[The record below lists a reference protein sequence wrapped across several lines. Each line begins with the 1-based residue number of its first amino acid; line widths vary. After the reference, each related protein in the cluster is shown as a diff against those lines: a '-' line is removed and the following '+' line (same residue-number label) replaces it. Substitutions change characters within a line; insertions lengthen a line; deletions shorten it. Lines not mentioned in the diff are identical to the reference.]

1 MSPAR
6 SQSISQATSTK
17 DASGSPA
24 KRRGN
29 RSPGRRES
37 TLGAKTST
45 EANRRAAVIL
55 TVLAGERLP
64 SEAAEVLG
72 VSVTHYYILERK
84 ALEGLLRACERKPQG
99 PPGPSAEQQVVRL
112 ERQLEQARRE
122 CQRQAALV
130 RSTQRALGLPA
141 GSGPPGNAK
150 AKSKSKGSGDSNGKA
165 GGRKRRRRKPTVRAL
180 RAAETLA
187 KNSSLSK
194 SADGL
199 QPSSAGASTTS
210 STTAQEGR

>member
-1 MSPAR
+1 MNRAGSQPA
-6 SQSISQATSTK
+6 SKAASTK
-17 DASGSPA
+17 EANASQP
-24 KRRGN
+24 KRRSH
-29 RSPGRRES
+29 RSPGRRAS
-37 TLGAKTST
+37 TLGTKTSA

-72 VSVTHYYILERK
+72 ISVTHYYILERK
-84 ALEGLLRACERKPQG
+84 ALQGLLGACERKPQG
-99 PPGPSAEQQVVRL
+99 PPGPTAEQQIVQL
-112 ERQLEQARRE
+112 ERQLEQARRQ

-141 GSGPPGNAK
+141 TSGGPPGK
-150 AKSKSKGSGDSNGKA
+150 AKSKSKSSGDDNGKSA
-165 GGRKRRRRKPTVRAL
+165 GRKRRRRQPTVRAL

-187 KNSSLSK
+187 RNSPLSNSTDELQQA
-194 SADGL
+194 SAV
-199 QPSSAGASTTS
+199 ASTPS

>member
-1 MSPAR
+1 MSPAC
-6 SQSISQATSTK
+6 SQPTVKSSSTR
-17 DASGSPA
+17 DANGSPA

-29 RSPGRRES
+29 RSPGRRQS
-37 TLGAKTST
+37 TLGAKTSV

-99 PPGPSAEQQVVRL
+99 PPGPTAEQQVTRL
-112 ERQLEQARRE
+112 EKQLEQARRE

-141 GSGPPGNAK
+141 SSALPGK
-150 AKSKSKGSGDSNGKA
+150 AASKSKGSGGNNGKL
-165 GGRKRRRRKPTVRAL
+165 GGKKRRRRKPTVRAL
-180 RAAETLA
+180 RAAKTLD
-187 KNSSLSK
+187 KNSSLPK
-194 SADGL
+194 STDAL
-199 QPSSAGASTTS
+199 QPSSAVASTTS
-210 STTAQEGR
+210 SLTAQEGS

>member
-1 MSPAR
+1 MNRTR
-6 SQSISQATSTK
+6 SQPIVKTASSK
-17 DASGSPA
+17 DTNANPP

-37 TLGAKTST
+37 TLGTKTSA

-64 SEAAEVLG
+64 SEAAKVLG
-72 VSVTHYYILERK
+72 ISVTHYYILERK
-84 ALEGLLRACERKPQG
+84 ALEGLLSACERKPQG
-99 PPGPSAEQQVVRL
+99 PPGPTAERQVAQL
-112 ERQLEQARRE
+112 KRQLEQARRQ

-141 GSGPPGNAK
+141 SSDPPG
-150 AKSKSKGSGDSNGKA
+150 KSKSKSKDSGDNNGKP
-165 GGRKRRRRKPTVRAL
+165 GGRKRLRRKPTVRAL

-187 KNSSLSK
+187 KNSSLPK
-194 SADGL
+194 SADEL
-199 QPSSAGASTTS
+199 QQSSTVASTTS
-210 STTAQEGR
+210 STTALEGS

>member
-1 MSPAR
+1 MSPA
-6 SQSISQATSTK
+6 SCQSTSKATSTK
-17 DASGSPA
+17 DANAGPP
-24 KRRGN
+24 KRRSHRGSGC
-29 RSPGRRES
+29 RKS
-37 TLGAKTST
+37 TLGAKSSA

-84 ALEGLLRACERKPQG
+84 ALEGLLGACERKPQG
-99 PPGPSAEQQVVRL
+99 PPGPTIEQQVVRL
-112 ERQLEQARRE
+112 EKQLEQARRE

-141 GSGPPGNAK
+141 SSGPSGK
-150 AKSKSKGSGDSNGKA
+150 TKSKGAGDSNSKA
-165 GGRKRRRRKPTVRAL
+165 AGRKRRRRKPTVRAL

-187 KNSSLSK
+187 KSSSLSD

-199 QPSSAGASTTS
+199 QQTSAVASTTS
-210 STTAQEGR
+210 STTAQEGS

>member
-6 SQSISQATSTK
+6 SQPASKPGSAK
-17 DASGSPA
+17 DADANPPQ
-24 KRRGN
+24 RRGN
-29 RSPGRRES
+29 RHPGRRES
-37 TLGAKTST
+37 TLGTKTSA

-84 ALEGLLRACERKPQG
+84 ALEGLLGACERKPQG
-99 PPGPSAEQQVVRL
+99 PPGPSAEQQVQRL
-112 ERQLEQARRE
+112 EKQLEQARRE
-122 CQRQAALV
+122 CRRQAALV

-141 GSGPPGNAK
+141 GAVAPGK
-150 AKSKSKGSGDSNGKA
+150 AKSKPKDSGDSNGKSA
-165 GGRKRRRRKPTVRAL
+165 GRKRRRRKPAVRAL

-199 QPSSAGASTTS
+199 QQSSAIASSSS
-210 STTAQEGR
+210 STTAQEAG

>member
-1 MSPAR
+1 MNRAR
-6 SQSISQATSTK
+6 SQPAAK
-17 DASGSPA
+17 AASPKEVNANAS
-24 KRRGN
+24 KRRSH

-37 TLGAKTST
+37 TLGAKASS

-72 VSVTHYYILERK
+72 ISVTHYYILERK
-84 ALEGLLRACERKPQG
+84 ALEGLLSACERKPQG
-99 PPGPSAEQQVVRL
+99 PPGPTAEQQVVRL

-141 GSGPPGNAK
+141 SSAPPGK
-150 AKSKSKGSGDSNGKA
+150 AKSEAKGSGEANGKS

-194 SADGL
+194 SADEL
-199 QPSSAGASTTS
+199 QPASAVASTTS
-210 STTAQEGR
+210 STTAQEGS

>member
-1 MSPAR
+1 MNRAR
-6 SQSISQATSTK
+6 SQPTAQAEATK
-17 DASGSPA
+17 DASVKAP

-99 PPGPSAEQQVVRL
+99 PPGPTAERQVAQL

-130 RSTQRALGLPA
+130 RSTQRALGLPVS
-141 GSGPPGNAK
+141 SGPPGK
-150 AKSKSKGSGDSNGKA
+150 AKSKSKDSGGSNGQA

-199 QPSSAGASTTS
+199 HPSAAVASTTS
-210 STTAQEGR
+210 SPAAQEGS